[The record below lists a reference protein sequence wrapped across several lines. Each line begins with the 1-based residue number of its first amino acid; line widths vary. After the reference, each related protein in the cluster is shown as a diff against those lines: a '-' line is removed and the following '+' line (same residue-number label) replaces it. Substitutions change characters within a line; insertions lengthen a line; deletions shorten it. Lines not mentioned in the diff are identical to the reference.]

1 MIAALIFLKE
11 SNPLIVDEEG
21 NPRKVKLEST
31 LISIIL
37 RLEKEQKQKQKR
49 NRPHVTLLMV
59 MCFVSEFCIRWTVN
73 AFDSR
78 YGIYVTDKFNAS
90 SAAFSYL
97 LLFHY
102 HYRTLIVLQSIWT
115 ALQQTFIYPW
125 LVSTVNVPIP
135 WMGIIG
141 YIIVFIS
148 YFGMVLTKTMVP
160 SMIYSS
166 ILWVGFSLVSPS
178 SVSIISVFKN
188 NRDYV

>member
-1 MIAALIFLKE
+1 MRKE
-11 SNPLIVDEEG
+11 TL
-21 NPRKVKLEST
+21 VKRSWSVQYILS
-31 LISIIL
+31 IL
-37 RLEKEQKQKQKR
+37 RIEKEKQTKQKR
-49 NRPHVTLLMV
+49 TRPHVNLLMV

-90 SAAFSYL
+90 SIAFSYEYQ
-97 LLFHY
+97 FCHY
-102 HYRTLIVLQSIWT
+102 FSTLIVLQSIWT

-141 YIIVFIS
+141 YLIVFIS

-160 SMIYSS
+160 SMIFST
-166 ILWVGFSLVSPS
+166 ILWVGYSLVSPS
-178 SVSIISVFKN
+178 SVSIISV
-188 NRDYV
+188 